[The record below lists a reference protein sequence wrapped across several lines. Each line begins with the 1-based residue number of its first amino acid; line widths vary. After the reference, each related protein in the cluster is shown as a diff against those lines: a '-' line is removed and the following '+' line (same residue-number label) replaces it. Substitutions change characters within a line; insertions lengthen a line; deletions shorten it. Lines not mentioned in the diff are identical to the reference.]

1 MEESMR
7 RATAKHVSPPRKWRC
22 ATTTTSGAESMKT
35 RPRTS
40 ILEIL
45 RDLTAYTSSKDVLG
59 LPGDGG
65 VDATRD
71 REKFFTTTKWPC
83 ATTTTSGAESTKIR
97 PRTSGLESL

>member
-1 MEESMR
+1 MR
-7 RATAKHVSPPRKWRC
+7 RATAKKFSPPRKWPC

-40 ILEIL
+40 SLEIL

-59 LPGDGG
+59 LPGGGG

-71 REKFFTTTKWPC
+71 REKIFTATKMALC
-83 ATTTTSGAESTKIR
+83 DHYFIQG
-97 PRTSGLESL
+97 